1 MPLTPSLRKSIYA
14 SFCTIEDP
22 RAPNRAHPLET
33 VLFSLIVG
41 VLCGGDGFVQAAR
54 LAALK
59 AELIARYVP
68 VPNGIPTHDT
78 MARVLGVLDPEQFGR
93 AFATFVAL
101 VTEREAKDIINID
114 GKTLRGAVNKRA
126 VVNADAED
134 QVHMVSAFS
143 AIRGVVLG
151 QLRSRSVANE
161 VVAAQELLEL
171 LEVKGAVVTFDA
183 AHTVGKTLQLVESRG
198 ADVVVGVKSNASSLF
213 GGVKA
218 AFEGNPT
225 TGVEDTETGHG
236 RVERRKYE
244 VVAASGKAVD
254 KTFNTLKSFVRVT
267 RQRIHPTGPV
277 SEPRLSYYATSI
289 PPENVRWIAKCVRSR
304 WGIENSLHYVL
315 DVAFDE
321 DKSRV
326 RTKNAAENLSRVR
339 HIVLSLLH
347 EDKSEKVGLHT
358 KRLIALVD
366 DGYLAC
372 VLRLPKR

>member
-1 MPLTPSLRKSIYA
+1 M
-14 SFCTIEDP
+14 IEDP

-59 AELIARYVP
+59 KEFIGRYVP
-68 VPNGIPTHDT
+68 IPNGIPTHDT
-78 MARVLGVLDPEQFGR
+78 MARVLSVLDPAQFLR
-93 AFATFVAL
+93 AFATFIAL
-101 VTEREAKDIINID
+101 ISEREAQDIINID

-126 VVNADAED
+126 VSNSNAED
-134 QVHMVSAFS
+134 QVHLVSAFS

-151 QLRSRSVANE
+151 QLRSGSVANE
-161 VVAAQELLEL
+161 VAAAQELLKIVD
-171 LEVKGAVVTFDA
+171 VKGAVVTFDA
-183 AHTVGKTLQLVESRG
+183 AHTVGETLKLVATRG

-213 GGVKA
+213 NGVKA
-218 AFEGNPT
+218 AFDG
-225 TGVEDTETGHG
+225 GVITAIEDTETGHG

-244 VVAASGKAVD
+244 VVAASGKAAE
-254 KTFNTLKSFVRVT
+254 KTYKTLKSFVRVT
-267 RQRIHPTGPV
+267 RQRVHPTGPV

-289 PPENVRWIAKCVRSR
+289 STDQAPWIAKCVRSR

-326 RTKNAAENLSRVR
+326 RTENAAENLSRVR
-339 HIVLSLLH
+339 HLVLSLLH
-347 EDKSEKVGLHT
+347 EDKREKVGLNT
-358 KRLIALVD
+358 KRLVALAD
-366 DGYLAC
+366 DSFLTG
-372 VLRLPKR
+372 VLRLRKR